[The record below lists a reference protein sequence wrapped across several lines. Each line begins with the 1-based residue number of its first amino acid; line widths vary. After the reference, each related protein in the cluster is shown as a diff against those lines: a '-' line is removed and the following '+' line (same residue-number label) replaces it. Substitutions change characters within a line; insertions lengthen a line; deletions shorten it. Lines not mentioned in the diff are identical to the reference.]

1 MRSDLQACVGQQA
14 WPGQRLGL
22 RLCHWK
28 QSGDTRSGAST
39 EPSSALPFLLPS
51 RGHSVHPR
59 GGVWHEVRSKP
70 YQVPA
75 LFWVLHREQRTCT
88 LPQDTSFNQ
97 IEAWGAERKL
107 FKGPARAPPSGPSV
121 AQDWGKHSWV
131 AKSRGREGSAVS
143 SRGSSNS
150 FLWASVYPTIEGM
163 PRSGLFQPTLFSRF
177 LGLALSSG
185 AGFHRST
192 GCLRSH
198 LHAFLLYGDWHEVLF
213 HSGFP
218 ES

>member
-1 MRSDLQACVGQQA
+1 VRSDLQACVGQQA

-39 EPSSALPFLLPS
+39 EPSSALPFLLPP

-121 AQDWGKHSWV
+121 AQDRGKHSWV

-150 FLWASVYPTIEGM
+150 FLWASVYPAIEGM
-163 PRSGLFQPTLFSRF
+163 AQIRALPAHAVQQVPGPGPQLRSRF
-177 LGLALSSG
+177 PSQYWLPPLSPPCLPPLWRLA
-185 AGFHRST
+185 
-192 GCLRSH
+192 
-198 LHAFLLYGDWHEVLF
+198 
-213 HSGFP
+213 
-218 ES
+218 